1 MTIPD
6 NEKEECC
13 AEIRGVDLTRFNN
26 CWQEEV
32 CLQDPRCA
40 FEKRVDANGDAVKND
55 YGVNVPWCYI
65 KPTSGT
71 YTGEVLF
78 LLTVLILLATL
89 LYLERMKEG
98 NNVLILLTK

>member
-6 NEKEECC
+6 HEKEECC
-13 AEIRGVDLTRFNN
+13 AAIRGVELSDRNN
-26 CWQEEV
+26 CWKEEV
-32 CLQDPRCA
+32 CLSVSDKCA

-65 KPTSGT
+65 KPTSS
-71 YTGEVLF
+71 TGEVLF
-78 LLTVLILLATL
+78 LLTVLILLAIL